1 MRIFACILFTILLN
15 NKFIFS
21 QNTDLKIDQSKSIDS
36 LTKDI
41 DKQKGLITSY
51 FKKDKLLFEIDK
63 NILEKDLLM
72 VTRFVQFPAN

>member
-1 MRIFACILFTILLN
+1 MRIFAYILFTILLN

-41 DKQKGLITSY
+41 DKQKGL
-51 FKKDKLLFEIDK
+51 F
-63 NILEKDLLM
+63 
-72 VTRFVQFPAN
+72 